1 MIETKSQ
8 KKVPAYILTG
18 FLGAGKT
25 TLLRHLIESTSGQ
38 RFTVIVNE
46 FGDMGFDGEII
57 ESCCSDVVELKNGCI
72 CCRVG
77 DDLVPTLETILERED
92 PPHAILI
99 ESSGLALPQPV
110 VEAFRF
116 PTIAKRATVAGV
128 VVAVD
133 APVFDAGMFDDV
145 LGALRAAPTLA
156 PRGATAFHNGGDDPV
171 AEVLEDQ
178 LRAADLVI
186 LTKMDLLTPARQ
198 SALSAAFTHALPA
211 DVALACA
218 KNGEVDANT
227 LLSLSASAENALE
240 RKPSRH
246 ALEGEH
252 EHDEFEG
259 HVFDLGEIK
268 DRHAMQDRVTAAM
281 SRFKLLRVKGFVAQS
296 GRAERFI
303 LQATAAATTLSRDK
317 MWTSDAPRTTRLVA
331 IGLKGLDAAAIQLAI
346 QEPA

>member
-1 MIETKSQ
+1 MIKT
-8 KKVPAYILTG
+8 PAYILTG

-38 RFTVIVNE
+38 RFAVIVNE
-46 FGDMGFDGEII
+46 FGDMGFDGDLI

-77 DDLVPTLETILERED
+77 DDLVPTLENILERD
-92 PPHAILI
+92 NPPDAILI

-110 VEAFRF
+110 VEAFHF
-116 PTIAKRATVAGV
+116 PTISKRATVAGV

-133 APVFDAGMFDDV
+133 SEVFDAGMFDDV
-145 LGALRAAPTLA
+145 LASLRATPTLA
-156 PRGATAFHNGGDDPV
+156 PRGVTAFHNGGDDPV

-186 LTKMDLLTPARQ
+186 LTKMDLLTPERQ
-198 SALSAAFTHALPA
+198 RALSAAFTTSLP
-211 DVALACA
+211 DGVALSAA
-218 KNGEVDANT
+218 HNGEVAADT
-227 LLSLSASAENALE
+227 LLSLSVGAEHNLE

-259 HVFDLGEIK
+259 HVFDLGQIK
-268 DRHAMQDRVTAAM
+268 DRHALQDRVTAAM
-281 SRFKLLRVKGFVAQS
+281 TRFNLLRMKGFVAQT
-296 GRAERFI
+296 GRDERFI
-303 LQATAAATTLSRDK
+303 VQATTTATTLTRDRH
-317 MWTSDAPRTTRLVA
+317 WTLGEPRATRLVA
-331 IGLKGLDAAAIQLAI
+331 IGLKGLDAAAIQNAI
-346 QEPA
+346 QEHP